1 MLLHSKPIKRVIMIV
16 CTIIMIF
23 SLPSTAFALGT
34 SRYIELTNRENLE
47 RDTTKISEEWAEH
60 DTMQLNQK
68 EYLAR
73 WEKVSKEVTIDENT
87 IIQDTCEL
95 FISTIYAERRNKEYD
110 CMEFTVPIRYNE
122 QQNATLMYLES
133 QNQYQRE
140 ISELC
145 GFDIVGDNISFEG
158 FHAQIFGDVCNARVQ
173 LHYSYEL
180 KGEFEDTFFLNCE
193 YYLTLNRVE
202 GKWRVASVRTSLP
215 NEQTVDFSYGAF
227 DAHAAAVAVFKEY
240 DLSETVTD
248 EMEGVGFVEPN
259 GEAYSYKTTPYN
271 TVTAV
276 NYAKKYFD
284 QTNQMFG
291 ASGANCQN
299 FASQCVWAGLRV
311 GCGGAGT
318 STTDFPA
325 VSTAWAGS
333 NAANVWCRNQYT
345 TRYGS
350 SYWLNWGWDNVN
362 GFLKIILLSDH
373 TQSGPQGYYWRGI
386 SKAAVGDVIY
396 WDTSNSHSI
405 NNGDYEHAMFVTQA
419 TGTSGSRGI
428 GNLCIAANTE
438 ATTSAYMPLA
448 QYCSYPA
455 SWFATAHITGGY
467 YWVSNY

>member
-1 MLLHSKPIKRVIMIV
+1 MLLQSKHIKRLIAIV
-16 CTIIMIF
+16 CAATMIF
-23 SLPSTAFALGT
+23 SLSSTAFALD
-34 SRYIELTNRENLE
+34 SSMYIELANSGNLDANTE
-47 RDTTKISEEWAEH
+47 RISKEGPGYDTIRL
-60 DTMQLNQK
+60 DQK
-68 EYLAR
+68 EYLAQ
-73 WEKVSKEVTIDENT
+73 WEKASTSISMDEKD

-95 FISTIYAERRNKEYD
+95 FISTIYAERRSKEYD

-122 QQNATLMYLES
+122 QQDATLMYIKS

-145 GFDIVGDNISFEG
+145 GFNIVEDNISFED
-158 FHAQIFGDVCNARVQ
+158 FNAQISGDICTAHVQ

-193 YYLTLNRVE
+193 YYLTLNRV
-202 GKWRVASVRTSLP
+202 GKKWRVASVRTSLP
-215 NEQTVDFSYGAF
+215 NEQTENFSYGAF
-227 DAHAAAVAVFKEY
+227 DAHAAAITVFKEH
-240 DLSETVTD
+240 DLGEADARET
-248 EMEGVGFVEPN
+248 EKGIIAEPN

-271 TVTAV
+271 ATTAV
-276 NYAKKYFD
+276 NYAKRYFN

-333 NAANVWCRNQYT
+333 NAANIWCRNQYT

-350 SYWLNWGWDNVN
+350 NYWLNWGWDNVN

-419 TGTSGSRGI
+419 TGTSGARGI
-428 GNLCIAANTE
+428 SNLCIAANT
-438 ATTSAYMPLA
+438 APTTSAYMPLA